1 MRADYDCATCPDGSP
16 IFCNYGCRYGILL
29 EVIERLENANA
40 LELIEGGKRD

>member
-16 IFCNYGCRYGILL
+16 IFCNYSCRFGILL
-29 EVIERLENANA
+29 DVIERLEHANA